1 MLPRGSV
8 VSFQDSGHS
17 PARIANI
24 QQRPSVVLKIGD
36 GIFQQRRTTMNYAK
50 PEVSTIGDATTV
62 IEMITGKPTTNP
74 SEGPVNHRTNP
85 AYDLDE

>member
-1 MLPRGSV
+1 
-8 VSFQDSGHS
+8 
-17 PARIANI
+17 
-24 QQRPSVVLKIGD
+24 
-36 GIFQQRRTTMNYAK
+36 MNYAK